1 MAATLEKYGQQ
12 TFQSGVYQLPDGSDE
27 YDSVEISFSF
37 QTKGRLKIFRRP
49 FVLDADI
56 YDVLRSSFSVASL
69 ARSLMSSV
77 R

>member
-12 TFQSGVYQLPDGSDE
+12 AFQSGVHQLPDGSDE
-27 YDSVEISFSF
+27 YDSVEISFTF
-37 QTKGRLKIFRRP
+37 QAKGRLKIFRRP
-49 FVLDADI
+49 FVLDVDI
-56 YDVLRSSFSVASL
+56 YDVLRSSFSVATF

>member
-1 MAATLEKYGQQ
+1 M
-12 TFQSGVYQLPDGSDE
+12 SS
-27 YDSVEISFSF
+27 SF